1 MVEHVAQLPHGMVP
15 FLQPFLHR
23 RLLVGFQFVADNL
36 AVCLVRIRHLGVVTS
51 RSRFLLRL
59 GGRGE
64 YQPYRPDEHQHHDGQ
79 YDHFLTLQPLCFGQR
94 FALFF
99 RFFPVAGRSRVSG
112 IALNP
117 CFVLSLFHTYYN
129 KV

>member
-15 FLQPFLHR
+15 FLQPFRHR
-23 RLLVGFQFVADNL
+23 RLLVGFQFVADYL
-36 AVCLVRIRHLGVVTS
+36 AVCLVRIRHLGVVAS

-64 YQPYRPDEHQHHDGQ
+64 YQPHRPDEHQHHDGQ
-79 YDHFLTLQPLCFGQR
+79 HDHFLTFQPLCFGQR
-94 FALFF
+94 FALFL
-99 RFFPVAGRSRVSG
+99 RFFPVVGRSRVSG
-112 IALNP
+112 IALNL